1 MSLLILS
8 NDEEFQSTS
17 GLGAGGGI
25 SAPNTFTNVLQAPLV
40 IPKDS
45 EVALQ
50 SLKVQKAATITV
62 DSANNKIWTY
72 IGRGRD
78 ADFIQIEDPRLTAPT
93 RFIPRDDYTVQS
105 FVDDCLLPS
114 LRKAIFHPDYQN
126 RLNGSVKEDGNGNFE
141 GYNIKFGEGD
151 SPPSDVFPA
160 DAEFLPADENSDDFT
175 WNNSGKTF
183 TKGTNTNKRA
193 YGIASRYP
201 MSARQAKHVVNF
213 SGAGSGQWAISLSRY
228 ADKDAPTP
236 PWGTAREKNW
246 ADFAVIRDE
255 NDLLKIYHS
264 VVEDTDFQDLS
275 MREVVYYG
283 YTGATVANAYDL
295 GTNASSFNEVE
306 FFIDGEQVEVY
317 LRKGGGA
324 RTKLCSPEL
333 GTPAKDNYFKPINMC
348 CAYLYP
354 KYELTIPNSYF
365 TMVSNEGVDVSDF
378 VFDGNLENP
387 GNKGNNLTRQDYYAT
402 ALSGML
408 PFYNSAQEAD
418 TRGVYNDFDEH
429 INVEHVFQR
438 FSDQLPKIVLI
449 VSEDPDDYTPSGGA
463 NCGHLLGFDDE
474 TVLDDPTQTAGFKTF
489 TSHEVP
495 DNVVRESMFF
505 RLSSLTQ
512 RSKNGFTGN
521 DSKIIYHCP
530 RFDTSGADQGQL
542 YFEPTE
548 KTYIDIGNIADTPVN
563 SFSVEMVDRQERLV
577 PGLVGNTTAVLHIRK
592 KHPH

>member
-25 SAPNTFTNVLQAPLV
+25 SAPNTFTNVLQEPLV
-40 IPKDS
+40 ISKDS

-62 DSANNKIWTY
+62 DSGNNKIWTY
-72 IGRGRD
+72 IGKGRD
-78 ADFIQIEDPRLTAPT
+78 ADFFDSEDPRQTAPA
-93 RFIPRDDYTVQS
+93 RFIPRDDYTAQS
-105 FVDDCLLPS
+105 FVTDCLLPS

-126 RLNGSVKEDGNGNFE
+126 RLNGSVKEDANGNFQ
-141 GYNIKFGEGD
+141 GYNIRFGEGD
-151 SPPSDVFPA
+151 TPPSDVFPA
-160 DAEFLPADENSDDFT
+160 DSEFLPAETDSDDFT
-175 WNNSGKTF
+175 WSNSAKTF
-183 TKGTNTNKRA
+183 TKGTDTDTRA

-213 SGAGSGQWAISLSRY
+213 ANASTYWAVSLSRY
-228 ADKDAPTP
+228 ADEINPYPSYASPL
-236 PWGTAREKNW
+236 EKNW
-246 ADFAVIRDE
+246 ADFAVIKE
-255 NDLLKIYHS
+255 EGTNLLKMYHA
-264 VVEDTDFQDLS
+264 VQEDTGFDEMT

-283 YTGATVANAYDL
+283 YTGATVSTPYDL
-295 GTNASSFNEVE
+295 GTNASSFNELE

-324 RTKLCSPEL
+324 RTKMCSPEL

-354 KYELTIPNSYF
+354 KYELTEPSSYF

-378 VFDGNLENP
+378 VFDGNYQNP
-387 GNKGNNLTRQDYYAT
+387 GNDQINLTKHDYYVT
-402 ALSGML
+402 ALSGL
-408 PFYNSAQEAD
+408 GPYQITAQEAD
-418 TRGVYNDFDEH
+418 LKSIYNDFDAQ
-429 INVEHVFQR
+429 IAVEHVFQR

-449 VSEDPDDYTPSGGA
+449 VSPDPTNYIDSEGA

-474 TVLDDPTQTAGFKTF
+474 TVLDNPTQTTGFKTF
-489 TSHEVP
+489 SSHEVP
-495 DNVVRESMFF
+495 DNIVRESMFF

-530 RFDTSGADQGQL
+530 RFDTSGQDQGQL

-563 SFSVEMVDRQERLV
+563 SFSVELVDRKERLV

-592 KHPH
+592 KKQ